1 MSGPEVL
8 VVGSG
13 PSGLVAACTL
23 LRFGI
28 SCRIV
33 DRRPAPN
40 PEPKALILW
49 SGALEALRRTGIT
62 DELVADALPLAGASY
77 WARRRE
83 VAAVR
88 FGGLA
93 GTAFPQPVCLPQ
105 PHVETLLHKRLVALG
120 GSVEWGVE
128 ALSARTGSDGAA
140 VRLRHEDGRIEELT
154 VPWVIGADGVR
165 SAIRTGLGVP
175 FDGRTYE
182 RTFLLGD
189 GELAGPA
196 PADEAQYHLGPDGV
210 LVVVP
215 LPGGGHRVFF
225 DTAPDERADPPDVA
239 ELQALL
245 DARGPGTLRLTRTSW
260 TSRFRVHTRIAGQFR
275 VGRVFLAGDA
285 AHCHSP
291 AGGQGLN
298 TGVQDGYDIG
308 WKLAAVL
315 RGADPV
321 LLDSYETE
329 RRPASRT
336 AVRNADRQTR
346 LWLVRSPVGQFVRD
360 TALRVLSRRG
370 ALERRMVP
378 QLAQL
383 DLDHTASPAVLDTLG
398 LAAPAAAR
406 VGRRVPDCRLRP
418 VAGTETTSLHA
429 YLAAGRHT
437 LIAFGPD
444 SRRAA
449 DLVAAVAEHRA
460 EVDVLWV
467 TPGRGGVDAPCA
479 VAAEPAGELSGGESW
494 FGYVRPDGVLGGRA
508 GVGELDRLL
517 ALVPVHTFER

>member
-1 MSGPEVL
+1 MSEPEVL
-8 VVGSG
+8 VVGAG
-13 PSGLVAACTL
+13 PSGLTAACTL

-33 DRRPAPN
+33 DQRPAAGQ
-40 PEPKALILW
+40 EPKALVLW
-49 SGALEALRRTGIT
+49 SGALEALRRTEVT

-77 WARRRE
+77 WARRRQIT
-83 VAAVR
+83 AVR
-88 FGGLA
+88 FGELA
-93 GTAFPQPVCLPQ
+93 CTAFPRPVCLPQ

-128 ALSARTGSDGAA
+128 ARSAYTGADG
-140 VRLRHEDGRIEELT
+140 VTIRLHHGDGRTERLT

-165 SAIRTGLGVP
+165 SAIRTWLGIP
-175 FDGRTYE
+175 FQGRTYE

-196 PADEAQYHLGPDGV
+196 PADMAQYHLSPDGV

-225 DTAPDERADPPDVA
+225 DTAPDDRTDAPDEA

-245 DARGPGTLRLTRTSW
+245 DARGPGTLRLTRTFW
-260 TSRFRVHTRIAGQFR
+260 TSRFRVHTKVAAQFR
-275 VGRVFLAGDA
+275 IGRVFLAGDA

-308 WKLAAVL
+308 WRLAAVL
-315 RGADPV
+315 RGADAVV
-321 LLDSYETE
+321 LDGYEAE
-329 RRPASRT
+329 RRPAAQR

-370 ALERRMVP
+370 VLEKRFVP

-383 DLDHTASPAVLDTLG
+383 DHDYATSPAVLDMLG
-398 LAAPAAAR
+398 AAGPAVAR
-406 VGRRVPDCRLRP
+406 VGRRMPDCHLRP
-418 VAGTETTSLHA
+418 VVGTDATSLHD
-429 YLAAGRHT
+429 YLAAGRHV
-437 LIAFGPD
+437 LIAFG
-444 SRRAA
+444 A
-449 DLVAAVAEHRA
+449 DTRSASDLAVAVAERGA
-460 EVDVLWV
+460 AVDVLCI
-467 TPGRGGVDAPCA
+467 TPGPGQGGVAVPYA
-479 VAAEPAGELSGGESW
+479 VAEEPAGVLSGGDSW
-494 FGYVRPDGVLGGRA
+494 LGYVRPDGVLGGRA
-508 GVGELDRLL
+508 GVGQFDRLL
-517 ALVPVHTFER
+517 TLVPARN